1 MESKPILRRPDGREE
16 NDVERA
22 FDALERAATDPSL
35 RRGSFWAD
43 ALRDITVEGSSSEER
58 FRARARSVELSRR
71 NQYEFV
77 EPTVIQIP
85 CFSER
90 PSEVAPTTETED
102 ATCAVNPIV
111 SAPPTEE
118 SERQL
123 SAPSSN
129 DEFSRDAVE
138 GAALSEKLAISAS
151 RARSFL
157 RLALKGKARED
168 PDAERYRAKAQ
179 RVFDVGKALIL
190 AAFIFLAAM
199 MIVVL
204 LSGD

>member
-16 NDVERA
+16 NDVERK

-118 SERQL
+118 SERQF

-129 DEFSRDAVE
+129 DAVE
-138 GAALSEKLAISAS
+138 GAALSEKLAISAT
-151 RARSFL
+151 RARTFL

-199 MIVVL
+199 MIVLL

>member
-90 PSEVAPTTETED
+90 SSEVAPTTETED

-111 SAPPTEE
+111 SAPTTEE
-118 SERQL
+118 SERQF

-129 DEFSRDAVE
+129 DAVE
-138 GAALSEKLAISAS
+138 GAALSEKLAISAT
-151 RARSFL
+151 RARTFL

-199 MIVVL
+199 MIVLL

>member
-111 SAPPTEE
+111 SAPTTEE
-118 SERQL
+118 SERQF

-129 DEFSRDAVE
+129 DAVE
-138 GAALSEKLAISAS
+138 GAALSEKLAISAT
-151 RARSFL
+151 RARTFL

-199 MIVVL
+199 MIVLL